1 MRILI
6 DRMAKDG
13 IRSGGP
19 NEPIVLYD
27 VTNDIGEKANVAK
40 EQPEIAEKIGTYLKS
55 ARTPLPE
62 WEPRWQAG
70 KK

>member
-27 VTNDIGEKANVAK
+27 VTHDIGEKVNVAK
-40 EQPEIAEKIGTYLKS
+40 EQPEIAETIGNYLKS
-55 ARTPLPE
+55 ARTPSPE
-62 WEPRWQAG
+62 WEPQWKAA